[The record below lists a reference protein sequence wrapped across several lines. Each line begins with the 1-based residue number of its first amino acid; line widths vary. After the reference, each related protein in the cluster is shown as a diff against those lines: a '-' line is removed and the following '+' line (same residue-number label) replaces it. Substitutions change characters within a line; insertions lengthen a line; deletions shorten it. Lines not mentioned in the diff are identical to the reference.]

1 MNSDAQILLEDVFP
15 ILEEMGLDQ
24 RKLAMLKSCEAVDLT
39 EDALVLATRAGFVKK
54 TLESSADLIEQALSQ
69 AAFAPLKLCLELR
82 RDAQPAAVLQAPAPV
97 SAPAQAAA
105 RPMAALFAQ
114 GAQAG
119 ERPARERSA
128 GNTMSVEEFERLAH
142 RTVARPAAPTPLDP
156 EEAERAAAEQLR
168 ARRQKNP
175 LVGKQ
180 SATDSE
186 LTFATFVEG
195 EENRIAC
202 QAAKQVADGAGGFN
216 PLFIYGRSGL
226 GKTHLLKAIQ
236 NYIVTNDPTRLC
248 AYKTARE
255 FLNDYVQAIKATREQ
270 ASSNAAG
277 TLERNYQDIDV
288 LIIDDIQQLANAQGT
303 IDFFF
308 NIFNYL
314 HDHGKQIIIAADRT
328 PQELGAQL
336 GFDERVTS
344 RVGGG
349 FQVGIEVPA
358 FELKCSLIESFLTR
372 LRQDAAEGGRPEA
385 QAQIDDELIQFMAEK
400 AGSNI
405 RTIKAFCLSVL
416 YKASDRQSKGQQLSR
431 ADITLIAKERFPT
444 NQRIISIEDVQEYVE
459 AEYGVSH
466 TDLIGSKRVKELME
480 PRHVAIWLSRA
491 LTENTLADI
500 GEHFG
505 GRSHGTVKHSI
516 KWVEDMQSE
525 NRLFANRLVRMR
537 EGILEQ

>member
-1 MNSDAQILLEDVFP
+1 MNSDAQILLEDTFP
-15 ILEEMGLDQ
+15 ILEELGFDQ
-24 RKLAMLKSCEAVDLT
+24 RKTAMLKSCEPIDLT
-39 EDALVLATRAGFVKK
+39 DDELVLATRAGFVKK
-54 TLESSADLIEQALSQ
+54 TLETSAGAIEQALSQ
-69 AAFAPLKLCLELR
+69 AAFAPISLRIELR
-82 RDAQPAAVLQAPAPV
+82 RDAAPASAQVAAVPRAAAAPATSPAATIPF
-97 SAPAQAAA
+97 AA
-105 RPMAALFAQ
+105 F
-114 GAQAG
+114 GAQA
-119 ERPARERSA
+119 ERPAREHSA
-128 GNTMSVEEFERLAH
+128 GNTMSVEEYERLTH
-142 RTVARPAAPTPLDP
+142 RRVDRPVMAAPADP
-156 EEAERAAAEQLR
+156 EEDERAAAAQMQS
-168 ARRQKNP
+168 RRQKNP
-175 LVGKQ
+175 LVGQ
-180 SATDSE
+180 LSANDSE

-202 QAAKQVADGAGGFN
+202 QAAKQVADGASGFN

-236 NYIVTNDPTRLC
+236 HYIVTNDPTRLC
-248 AYKTARE
+248 VYKTARE
-255 FLNDYVQAIKATREQ
+255 FLNDYVQAIKTTREQ
-270 ASSNAAG
+270 ASSNAAA

-328 PQELGAQL
+328 PRELGAQL

-372 LRQDAAEGGRPEA
+372 LRQDAAESGRPEA
-385 QAQIDDELIQFMAEK
+385 LVEIDDDLIQFMAEK

-416 YKASDRQSKGQQLSR
+416 YKASDCAHKGQQLGR
-431 ADITLIAKERFPT
+431 ADITLIAKERFPS
-444 NQRIISIEDVQEYVE
+444 NQRIISIDDVQDYVE

-466 TDLIGSKRVKELME
+466 SDLIGSKRVKELME

-516 KWVEDMQSE
+516 KWVEDMQVG
-525 NRLFANRLVRMR
+525 NRDFASRLVRMR